1 MLASPETFEASRWPK
16 KYGNVPALI
25 RLLREVERMILDP
38 PFPADPFAP

>member
-38 PFPADPFAP
+38 PFSTDPFVR